1 MKQHDSRVVVAF
13 LAFAACATVALT
25 GCGSEPTSAYN
36 PDVVNEP
43 DNFSMQVSGAT
54 HLTETY
60 SYEWP
65 NSGSAATVELAST
78 VNAGAATL
86 TIQDAFGA
94 EVYGGS
100 LALGGSLETAS
111 GQAGPWTIRIAFADF
126 SGNVDLSVAKK

>member
-1 MKQHDSRVVVAF
+1 MKRNDSRVVVAF
-13 LAFAACATVALT
+13 LAFAACAAVALT
-25 GCGSEPTSAYN
+25 GCGSEPTAAYN

-86 TIQDAFGA
+86 TIQDALGA

-100 LALGGSLETAS
+100 LALGGSLETTT
-111 GQAGPWTIRIAFADF
+111 GQAGAWTIRIAFADF
-126 SGNVDLSVAKK
+126 SGNVDLSVVKK

>member
-1 MKQHDSRVVVAF
+1 MKQHDYRVVVAF

-65 NSGSAATVELAST
+65 NSGSVAAVELAST
-78 VNAGAATL
+78 VTSGAATL
-86 TIQDAFGA
+86 TILDALGA

-100 LALGGSLETAS
+100 LALGGSIETS
-111 GQAGPWTIRIAFADF
+111 VGQSGPWTIRVALADF
-126 SGNVDLSVAKK
+126 SGSVDLSVVKK